1 MRKAFLGL
9 LAVAALF
16 ATSEAFAWGRAR
28 VGIYVGPYWGPYW
41 GGYWGPAYYY
51 PPPYYYYPPPAPA
64 QPQEYVERI
73 DPSEQ
78 GYWYYCDQ
86 SRGYYPN
93 VKECPAGWRRVA
105 PTPPPPAAGGSN

>member
-9 LAVAALF
+9 LALAAMF
-16 ATSEAFAWGRAR
+16 TASEAFAWHGRAR
-28 VGIYVGPYWGPYW
+28 VGIFVGGPYWGPYW
-41 GGYWGPAYYY
+41 GPGYYY
-51 PPPYYYYPPPAPA
+51 PPPYYYYPPAAAP

-78 GYWYYCDQ
+78 GFWYYCDQ

-93 VKECPAGWRRVA
+93 VKECPAGWRRVS
-105 PTPPPPAAGGSN
+105 PTPPPPGTGGPN

>member
-1 MRKAFLGL
+1 MRKAL
-9 LAVAALF
+9 LALLALAALL
-16 ATSEAFAWGRAR
+16 AASEVAFAHGGRGR
-28 VGIYVGPYWGPYW
+28 VGVGIYVGPYWGPYW
-41 GGYWGPAYYY
+41 GPAWYY

-105 PTPPPPAAGGSN
+105 PTPPPPAAGGTN